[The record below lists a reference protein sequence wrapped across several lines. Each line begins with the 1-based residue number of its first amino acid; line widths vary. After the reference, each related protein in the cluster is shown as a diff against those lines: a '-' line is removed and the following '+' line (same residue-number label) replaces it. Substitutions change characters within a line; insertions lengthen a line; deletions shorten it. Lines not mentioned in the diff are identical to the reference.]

1 MFPALD
7 VAIARIFGNARWIR
21 PVVVLVVVLALVA
34 AAVGAALL
42 QPWRPFPPRGLIAY
56 TAPLP
61 EAGSTGIFLVAADGS
76 GRRQISP
83 SKANLFDHS
92 PRWSRDGRT
101 LLFVRTTQLDAFSA
115 CGGVGSVVLYDL
127 SAGAERVVATGLRPM
142 NVIDWSPA
150 GDRAAYVYPPA
161 GCGAN
166 VELGIVDLATGQV
179 TTKAV
184 LPQQSEVDPGGGIKW
199 HVQWAGDEAFAV
211 PDATVTTTNG
221 RDYTTTVDVPSHDDH
236 ILASAAAT
244 TPGLVPELR
253 VTDRTTGESVDLG
266 PGGAPRWS
274 PDDSAVAFIQPGGSA
289 GPNAVDLVRDH
300 LAIASA
306 EGRQTRQL
314 IDVLLPD
321 GPPANLL
328 PTLAWTSD
336 GAAIYW
342 TDVNGVHVVDVVSGR
357 AGDLTALPRD
367 CDDVQWQPMP

>member
-1 MFPALD
+1 MSADHDRRLRTWLDARDPGEAPARLWAAAGRVAIETRQPVFPALD

-21 PVVVLVVVLALVA
+21 PVLVLVVVLALVA

-150 GDRAAYVYPPA
+150 GDP
-161 GCGAN
+161 
-166 VELGIVDLATGQV
+166 
-179 TTKAV
+179 
-184 LPQQSEVDPGGGIKW
+184 
-199 HVQWAGDEAFAV
+199 
-211 PDATVTTTNG
+211 
-221 RDYTTTVDVPSHDDH
+221 
-236 ILASAAAT
+236 
-244 TPGLVPELR
+244 
-253 VTDRTTGESVDLG
+253 
-266 PGGAPRWS
+266 
-274 PDDSAVAFIQPGGSA
+274 
-289 GPNAVDLVRDH
+289 
-300 LAIASA
+300 
-306 EGRQTRQL
+306 
-314 IDVLLPD
+314 
-321 GPPANLL
+321 
-328 PTLAWTSD
+328 
-336 GAAIYW
+336 
-342 TDVNGVHVVDVVSGR
+342 
-357 AGDLTALPRD
+357 
-367 CDDVQWQPMP
+367 